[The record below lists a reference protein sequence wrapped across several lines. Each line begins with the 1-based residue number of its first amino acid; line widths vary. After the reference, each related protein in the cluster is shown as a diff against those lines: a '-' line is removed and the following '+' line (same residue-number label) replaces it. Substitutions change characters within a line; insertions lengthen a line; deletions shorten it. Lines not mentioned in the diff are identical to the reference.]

1 MSLLKI
7 QNFENLVKDTR
18 TNAVVNTSKSEFQ
31 LYMKRTRERNLH
43 VPAFISDVARLGDR
57 LLQSVGL
64 YNQNVHVLSEQNMN
78 IFCSNKKIKDDL
90 GFQPACTLEEGMRKS
105 IDWCLSKGLKI

>member
-31 LYMKRTRERNLH
+31 LYMKRTRERNLQ
-43 VPAFISDVARLGDR
+43 GDKLR
-57 LLQSVGL
+57 NACKEINNLK
-64 YNQNVHVLSEQNMN
+64 SELRE
-78 IFCSNKKIKDDL
+78 I
-90 GFQPACTLEEGMRKS
+90 
-105 IDWCLSKGLKI
+105 KGLLTKVLDK